1 MAPEFCQT
9 PLARRDLAGIHDWTS
24 TKFGRQQADRYV
36 ADIAS
41 VFMLVAENP
50 GIAREAGD
58 VRKDLFKC
66 VSSSQ
71 VIFLRFQKNTVT
83 IVRIL
88 HGSMDF
94 NRWL

>member
-1 MAPEFCQT
+1 
-9 PLARRDLAGIHDWTS
+9 
-24 TKFGRQQADRYV
+24 
-36 ADIAS
+36 
-41 VFMLVAENP
+41 MLVAENP
-50 GIAREAGD
+50 GFAREAGD